1 MNIEEYQKMINNQSS
16 FGTQSQFSNLAF
28 PLIKKIIPQL
38 LGGDEKKMKEIEAE
52 TKSINRENKIK
63 SIEEDV
69 EFKETKIQDHPDYE
83 SACGGLVSVQPM
95 SAPSAPIFHLDFD
108 YGSSSRID
116 DFFTSP

>member
-1 MNIEEYQKMINNQSS
+1 MNIEEYQKMVNNQSP

-28 PLIKKIIPQL
+28 PLIKKIVPQL
-38 LGGDEKKMKEIEAE
+38 LGGEKKMKEIEAE

-63 SIEEDV
+63 SIEEDI

-83 SACGGLVSVQPM
+83 SACGSGLVSVQPM
-95 SAPSAPIFHLDFD
+95 PGPSAPIFHLDFD

-116 DFFTSP
+116 DFFISP